1 MTSWDEIIKR
11 LRSIGLSD
19 WEIQCILEDP
29 YKYLEYV
36 KDLTLRQAAA
46 KSIDHFINNYKGIK
60 KPKSIISSIIEHLQT
75 LNEKRMKKELRTSAH
90 KKRQKTKEEEK
101 EKKAKEEEEVM
112 IVKVRK
118 ELV

>member
-1 MTSWDEIIKR
+1 MTSWDEIIER

-36 KDLTLRQAAA
+36 KDLTLKAAA
-46 KSIDHFINNYKGIK
+46 TKSVDHFINNYKGVR
-60 KPKSIISSIIEHLQT
+60 KPKSIISSIIERLQKY
-75 LNEKRMKKELRTSAH
+75 NGEVMKMLQRTFSHRTS
-90 KKRQKTKEEEK
+90 TKVEEEK
-101 EKKAKEEEEVM
+101 EEGKKEEEEVM